1 MSAQPLPIGA
11 FGMSINIAKI
21 RLLHDNVSCFDD
33 KFIGM
38 KQNTSIAHY
47 NKTRYNILWNDGE
60 LRGYHSVN
68 IQLLKQFVYS
78 LFTQKPKTATYA
90 EA

>member
-1 MSAQPLPIGA
+1 MPHLLRMYIIYTTIKDVPVALFLTSNRVCEVLTSQNQSVQLRLIMYTSAQPLPIGA

-38 KQNTSIAHY
+38 KQNTSIAH
-47 NKTRYNILWNDGE
+47 
-60 LRGYHSVN
+60 
-68 IQLLKQFVYS
+68 
-78 LFTQKPKTATYA
+78 
-90 EA
+90 